1 MTNRMFR
8 GRRAASRRPSRVK
21 PTAASGYDDA
31 ARIDDTNRQFE
42 ANREAIEANRRAIEA
57 NRQAIEAN
65 REAIEA
71 NRIGGASTS
80 GSKRCRP

>member
-1 MTNRMFR
+1 MFR

-21 PTAASGYDDA
+21 PMAAGGYDDA

-42 ANREAIEANRRAIEA
+42 ASREAIEANRRAIEA